1 MNLQVEQEPYKS
13 GNVLDITA
21 AKPVVAN
28 LNPIVIFTA
37 GDLSNLT

>member
-1 MNLQVEQEPYKS
+1 MEQEPYKN
-13 GNVLDITA
+13 GNVPDVTA

-37 GDLSNLT
+37 DDLSNLT